1 MTTQAT
7 PDMKQM
13 GDELYKHWERAMGS
27 WWDQVLETPAFLG
40 AMGQNLE
47 AMAGARGHYEKAVDE
62 AAERMHLPS
71 RSDVVRVAKV
81 ASMLEER
88 LLQQEDLVL
97 GLKDQMVRLER
108 EAVQARIEAAEAR
121 IELRETL
128 ADIRAQ
134 LGGLS
139 AGAPVASALAPAAAA
154 PPAPSAPRSAKPR
167 AR

>member
-1 MTTQAT
+1 MANPVP

-13 GDELYKHWERAMGS
+13 GDEMYKHWERAMGS

-47 AMAGARGHYEKAVDE
+47 GMAGARGQYEKAVDE

-71 RSDVVRVAKV
+71 RSDVVRIAKV

-97 GLKDQMVRLER
+97 GLNDQLARLER

-121 IELRETL
+121 IELRDTL
-128 ADIRAQ
+128 SAIRAD
-134 LGGLS
+134 LGRMS
-139 AGAPVASALAPAAAA
+139 APALAA
-154 PPAPSAPRSAKPR
+154 PPAEAAVPTGSAARSAKPK